1 MDTDA
6 HKGKQ
11 TSDVQPPEDDNEET
25 DDSAKDT
32 DNGNSGGS
40 DAGSQTEDKVD
51 KDLEKKYRMCIARL
65 CFYAF
70 LTPTNID
77 DLQDIINSLKE
88 SCQDHAV
95 NRRIF
100 DNPELQMSFV
110 EDLKNY
116 LSRYYAI
123 NVGDALKRANLLS
136 KDNGLAPRDRALNA
150 IKNFNRFS
158 DSEIVTPN
166 HICDEM
172 VGTIGK
178 DALVEI
184 LNRGEKILDI
194 ASKTGE
200 FAFAV
205 YNLLQGS
212 VSDEVLR
219 NGIYSIPTSGTAYE
233 FTRRIY
239 ETLGLNVENITTPQ
253 NLTAYDLLDITK
265 LGEKKEL
272 DFEKI
277 RLLLS
282 QNVPFATITK
292 DDDIKGESEDMIK
305 FGAVIGNPPYQ
316 ENMDAT
322 SDNPVYHYFYDI
334 GYRLSGT
341 ASFISPARFLFN
353 AGKTP
358 KEWNNKILNDEHVMV
373 ARYEQDSA
381 KIFPETDIKG
391 GIAITYRNV
400 TKDFGKI
407 QFFTVYKELAGILA
421 KTKKIDAT
429 SFSTIIYAPESY
441 KLSRNL
447 HSDYPNIANR
457 LSNGHMFDVTT
468 NIFEK
473 LPEIFLENEPHDKEN
488 YIQIVGLFKKKRTY
502 RWIKR
507 QYISNHENLEK
518 YKVFVPKSNGSG
530 AIGEILSTPLIGE
543 PLIGH
548 TQTFISIGAFDTHY
562 EATAVLKYV
571 KSKFARTLLGTL
583 KVTQDN
589 KKEAWLNVPMQD
601 FTARSD
607 IDWSKSV
614 TKVDEE
620 AKEKYGYDINEIDA
634 QLYRKYALTPD
645 EISFIESMIKPME

>member
-1 MDTDA
+1 MMTFDA
-6 HKGKQ
+6 
-11 TSDVQPPEDDNEET
+11 V
-25 DDSAKDT
+25 
-32 DNGNSGGS
+32 
-40 DAGSQTEDKVD
+40 V
-51 KDLEKKYRMCIARL
+51 
-65 CFYAF
+65 
-70 LTPTNID
+70 
-77 DLQDIINSLKE
+77 
-88 SCQDHAV
+88 
-95 NRRIF
+95 
-100 DNPELQMSFV
+100 
-110 EDLKNY
+110 
-116 LSRYYAI
+116 
-123 NVGDALKRANLLS
+123 
-136 KDNGLAPRDRALNA
+136 
-150 IKNFNRFS
+150 
-158 DSEIVTPN
+158 
-166 HICDEM
+166 
-172 VGTIGK
+172 
-178 DALVEI
+178 
-184 LNRGEKILDI
+184 
-194 ASKTGE
+194 
-200 FAFAV
+200 
-205 YNLLQGS
+205 
-212 VSDEVLR
+212 
-219 NGIYSIPTSGTAYE
+219 
-233 FTRRIY
+233 
-239 ETLGLNVENITTPQ
+239 
-253 NLTAYDLLDITK
+253 
-265 LGEKKEL
+265 
-272 DFEKI
+272 
-277 RLLLS
+277 
-282 QNVPFATITK
+282 
-292 DDDIKGESEDMIK
+292 
-305 FGAVIGNPPYQ
+305 GNPPYQ

-334 GYRLSGT
+334 GYVLSGV

-358 KEWNNKILNDEHVMV
+358 KEWNTKILNDEHFMV

-381 KIFPETDIKG
+381 KVFPDTDIKG

-548 TQTFISIGAFDTHY
+548 TQTFISIGAFDTLY

-601 FTARSD
+601 FTPQSD

-614 TKVDEE
+614 TKIDEE
-620 AKEKYGYDINEIDA
+620 AKKQYGLNINEIDA
-634 QLYRKYALTPD
+634 QLYKKYALTPD